1 MQNKKFGWFAI
12 ILVATVSLI
21 AGILLTAR
29 LDWNPHSSAEVIAA
43 SEQRNIA
50 AEGYEKGKEG
60 RKNLW
65 EQPLTFSTFRRV
77 ARESNPGVVNVY
89 TTQVIKQRFWDP
101 FEEFRKFFGD
111 RFFRDFPEEREYKT
125 QSLGSGVIVDENGYI
140 LTNNHVIENADDIRV
155 TLFDESSYKAK
166 VVGKDPRTDI
176 ALLKIEPKKKLHALP
191 LGNSDNLMVGDWVIA
206 IGNPFGLGHTVTV
219 GVVSAKGRNFGRRDQ
234 YEDFIQIDA
243 PINPGNSGGPLLDI
257 SGQVVGINA
266 MIVTRGSPEWAGL
279 GFAIPINLAK
289 AILPQLKEKGS
300 VTRGWLGVYIPG
312 NKAEDTLKS
321 LGASHG
327 APVIDVEK
335 GSPAEKAGLKRY
347 DVILEFDGKVIQKP
361 SDLPWIVGMTPPGK
375 KVKIKIL
382 RDGKEKIIDV
392 ILGKLKGKEEGE
404 EEIAE
409 AGEEGTQEK
418 SLGITVKELTPA
430 YAERLGIEPD
440 EGGVIIT
447 KIDEGSPAEMAG
459 LQEGDVI
466 LEINKNKISSLKD
479 YKKYIKEAG
488 KDFLLLIKRQG
499 QPLLVAIRLD

>member
-1 MQNKKFGWFAI
+1 MENRKFGWFAI

-29 LDWNPHSSAEVIAA
+29 LDWNPHSNAEIISA
-43 SEQRNIA
+43 SEQKDITG
-50 AEGYEKGKEG
+50 GYEKGKEG
-60 RKNLW
+60 AKNIW

-125 QSLGSGVIVDENGYI
+125 QSLGSGVIVDEDGYI

-375 KVKIKIL
+375 KVQIKIL
-382 RDGKEKIIDV
+382 RDGKEKTINV
-392 ILGKLKGKEEGE
+392 TLGKLKGNEEGVE
-404 EEIAE
+404 EVAE
-409 AGEEGTQEK
+409 SGEEGTKEK
-418 SLGITVKELTPA
+418 TLGITVRELTPA

-447 KIDEGSPAEMAG
+447 KVDEGSPAEMAG

-488 KDFLLLIKRQG
+488 KDFLFLIKRQG
-499 QPLLVAIRLD
+499 QPLLVAIRLE